1 VSAATAYA
9 TADPPSS
16 RARAATN
23 GDVVVAGV
31 IALGLAVVGAL
42 LGLVWQAWAT
52 AGPQAEV
59 LGGGRFIP
67 DETEAFIAGD
77 GRFLALT
84 AAVGLL
90 AALGAWFLRPANRGV
105 PVAAGLLV
113 GGLAGA
119 LLTELVGHLTGGG
132 SATGRLVRTT
142 SGQQFRL
149 TAHLPLSLHMGGV
162 VVIEAAVAMLVYA
175 LFVAFTVHD
184 DLGRPDPA
192 RAAVLAARAPSPGLP
207 PGAPSVDAGGHPQ
220 YGGGNGDA
228 AGPAQQRDLPPQ

>member
-1 VSAATAYA
+1 MSAATAYA
-9 TADPPSS
+9 TADPSSS

-31 IALGLAVVGAL
+31 IAWGLAAVGAL

-59 LGGGRFIP
+59 LGGGKFIP

-90 AALGAWFLRPANRGV
+90 AALGAWLLRPANRGA

-132 SATGRLVRTT
+132 SATGRVVHAT

-149 TAHLPLSLHMGGV
+149 TAP
-162 VVIEAAVAMLVYA
+162 AAVAAHGRRRGHRGRRCHAGLRAVRR
-175 LFVAFTVHD
+175 VHRAR
-184 DLGRPDPA
+184 RPRATRPGA
-192 RAAVLAARAPSPGLP
+192 RCRARGPHVRPRHAAR
-207 PGAPSVDAGGHPQ
+207 GAVS
-220 YGGGNGDA
+220 
-228 AGPAQQRDLPPQ
+228 